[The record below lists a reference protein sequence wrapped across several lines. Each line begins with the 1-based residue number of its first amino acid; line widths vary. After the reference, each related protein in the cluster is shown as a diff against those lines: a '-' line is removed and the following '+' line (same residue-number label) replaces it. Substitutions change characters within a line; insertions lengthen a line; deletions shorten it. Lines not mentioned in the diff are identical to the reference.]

1 MRMAFERVGSGAP
14 LVLVHGVGHRRQ
26 AWYPVLDQLA
36 EQREVVLVDL
46 PGHGQSD
53 PLVTDG
59 RPMVDVLR
67 DAFAEFLTQ
76 QELGRPHFAGNSLGG
91 RVALEAGVAGHARSV
106 TALSPAGFWR
116 SPFALAYTRQLFATM
131 SRLSEALA
139 PQAPRLSRT
148 RPGRVLGFGWLT
160 AHPTRIDPEQALGD
174 FHAFR
179 AAQPALREIVAAA
192 TLFTGKVAADVPVTI
207 AWASRDAVLPR
218 NQAAVARAVLPDAE
232 HVLLRGCGHVPM
244 SDAPALVAGVIL
256 RGSSDGRR
264 VRGAPTE
271 LMDFARTD
279 SA

>member
-1 MRMAFERVGSGAP
+1 VEGTNGLGYF
-14 LVLVHGVGHRRQ
+14 
-26 AWYPVLDQLA
+26 
-36 EQREVVLVDL
+36 
-46 PGHGQSD
+46 
-53 PLVTDG
+53 
-59 RPMVDVLR
+59 
-67 DAFAEFLTQ
+67 
-76 QELGRPHFAGNSLGG
+76 ELGP
-91 RVALEAGVAGHARSV
+91 VAGQA
-106 TALSPAGFWR
+106 TPDALLR
-116 SPFALAYTRQLFATM
+116 TRQLFATM